1 MNYSK
6 FIDDLCKS
14 GIKHDLKVTIG
25 IEEYITNN
33 YSTKLQN
40 VQSGEYLTTD
50 EIIDKYA
57 YRSVEIP
64 RDDSKM
70 ILTYRGHKE
79 SSIVE
84 IKKQDEID
92 NTNVSL
98 YIEFKED
105 EDKEEVLKS
114 IRKKYLTD
122 NLSYTIYS
130 IQKDL

>member
-1 MNYSK
+1 
-6 FIDDLCKS
+6 
-14 GIKHDLKVTIG
+14 
-25 IEEYITNN
+25 
-33 YSTKLQN
+33 
-40 VQSGEYLTTD
+40 
-50 EIIDKYA
+50 
-57 YRSVEIP
+57 
-64 RDDSKM
+64 M